1 MSKSSQRKAWTSALA
16 KPALTKHTPALHVVS
31 STKEKRSP
39 HVTLAKLKKEL
50 LHVAHADTLIPD
62 LQEIPIHAV
71 PKPRMSQR
79 DKWAKRP
86 CVLRY
91 RAFCDELRL
100 RGARLPHRFGLTF
113 ILAMPDSWPE
123 TWKQEMDGKEHLRRP
138 DLANLLKAVEDALVA
153 NDEILCAHHNFKY
166 WGRES
171 KILIHRLSAD
181 NS

>member
-16 KPALTKHTPALHVVS
+16 KPAPMRNTTPMLIVS
-31 STKEKRSP
+31 IAKGQRAPK
-39 HVTLAKLKKEL
+39 VTLEKLQKEL
-50 LHVAHADTLIPD
+50 LQVAHADTLIPD
-62 LQEIPIHAV
+62 LQEILIHAV

-123 TWKQEMDGKEHLRRP
+123 SWKQEMDGMEHLRRP
-138 DLANLLKAVEDALVA
+138 DLANLLKSVEDALVA
-153 NDEILCAHHNFKY
+153 NDEILSAHHNYKF

-171 KILIHRLSAD
+171 MLLIRRLPID
-181 NS
+181 NP